1 MLLYNLDTKKISS
14 SAGGYQS
21 EGLLIRDIYVHL
33 GAPMKGMHCILYE
46 PVLAVEE
53 SRIGVIVIHS
63 DDDYSLM
70 HIGGEL
76 ARRGYRTLCGQVSDF
91 RATLDEKMLDIKTA
105 IEFLRSYPGIEKV
118 VLLGHS
124 GGATLMSAYQAAA
137 EKGVR
142 LFQTENKLIRCSIQE
157 ELPPADG
164 LMTLDSNWGNGA
176 MTLFSI
182 DPAVVEE
189 NNGTKIDPELDVF
202 NPANG
207 YDPEGSVYSESFR
220 KKFFA
225 AQARRNND
233 IIRRAL
239 DRLAA
244 LESGK
249 GNYVDDEPFPVTAAA
264 QFKPCNKLIPEDVR
278 LFSHTKEAY
287 TLLHKDGSASFEVIR
302 CVRRP
307 FGGRP
312 ITPSIH
318 ACIMDTVRSYLTNR
332 AVMAGEDYYIGEDGA
347 RGILGDDTYNCT
359 PSNIKHIQVP
369 LLVMGMTGSYEFLA
383 SEEVY
388 HNAASKDKSIAF
400 MEGAGHNF
408 DNDGRA
414 EFGDTEKVVFDYV
427 SRWLGQPGR
436 FLN

>member
-1 MLLYNLDTKKISS
+1 MLLYDSNTKKIFST
-14 SAGGYQS
+14 AGGYQP
-21 EGLLIRDIYVHL
+21 EGLQIRDIYVHL

-46 PVLAVEE
+46 PVLAADE

-76 ARRGYRTLCGQVSDF
+76 AKRGYRTLCGQVSDA
-91 RATLDEKMLDIKTA
+91 RATLDMKMSDIKMA
-105 IEFLRSYPGIEKV
+105 VEFLRNYPGIEKV
-118 VLLGHS
+118 ILLGHS

-142 LFQTENKLIRCSIQE
+142 LFQTDNKLIKCSLTE
-157 ELPPADG
+157 KLPAADG
-164 LMTLDSNWGNGA
+164 LMVLDSNWGNGA

-189 NNGTKIDPELDVF
+189 NNGVKIDPELDVF

-207 YDPEGSVYSESFR
+207 YDPEGSTYSEAFL

-225 AQARRNND
+225 AQARRNNA

-239 DRLAA
+239 DRLEA

-278 LFSHTKEAY
+278 LFSRTKGKY
-287 TLLHKDGSASFEVIR
+287 MLLHKDGETSFETIR
-302 CVRRP
+302 CVRKP

-312 ITPSIH
+312 MTPYIN
-318 ACIMDTVRSYLTNR
+318 ACIMDSVRSYLTNR
-332 AVMAGEDYYIGEDGA
+332 AVMAGEDYCIKEDGA
-347 RGILGDDTYNCT
+347 QGVLGEDTYNCT
-359 PSNIKHIQVP
+359 PSNIRHITVP

-383 SEEVY
+383 SEEVF
-388 HNAASKDKSIAF
+388 HNAASEDKSIAF
-400 MEGAGHNF
+400 VEGAGHNF
-408 DNDGRA
+408 DNEGRL
-414 EFGDTEKVVFDYV
+414 EFGDTEKMVFDYV
-427 SRWLGQPGR
+427 SQWLSASGR
-436 FLN
+436 FMK